1 MSASRFVRSRVGR
14 GLLAIAALALAGCG
28 GRGDAAGKV
37 TYQGKPVVW
46 GTVQFEDAEGMVKQ
60 ANIAPDGTYSVAGVA
75 VGDAKV
81 AVSSIN
87 PASSDFQPRAA
98 EGRPA
103 PPPPPPAVRG
113 WFPIPDRYAAPHT
126 SGLVLPI
133 KAGANALDIELK

>member
-1 MSASRFVRSRVGR
+1 MSPTRLVRSRAGR
-14 GLLAIAALALAGCG
+14 GLLAAAALALAGCG

-46 GTVQFEDAEGMVKQ
+46 GTVQFEDAEGMLRQ
-60 ANIAPDGTYSVAGVA
+60 ANIAPDGTYSVAGLA
-75 VGDAKV
+75 AGDAKV

-103 PPPPPPAVRG
+103 PPTPPPAVRG
-113 WFPIPDRYAAPHT
+113 WFPVPEKYAAPHT

-133 KAGANALDIELK
+133 KPGANALDIELK